1 MYTQRLGVCFSPR
14 HRLLHRSAFTLV
26 ELLVVIAIIGVSLM
40 SSVHSADA
48 QPPVQEVGKTI
59 ADRPSEHYRFEQ
71 FRVSSP
77 DGQRNWRVHLA
88 IPKASVP
95 EAGFP
100 SFWMLDGN
108 AALMDLDTPLLEE
121 LGAQSVP
128 LALVFIAHESEMR
141 IETAARYRD
150 YTPTLLPPETAG
162 LREFVTGG
170 ADALLE
176 FIERT
181 IRPAINQRMKLDSQD
196 QSLWGHSLGGVFVLH
211 TMFTRTGAFQNYIAA
226 SPSMWWG
233 EGVPAIEA
241 KRFAMHNAGHTVSA
255 AVHVGERERS
265 SESSPPRDASNPR
278 VSAMLDLRRSVPP
291 DSAKKLVE
299 DLKAVPNIQISYREF
314 PELGHGEMF
323 RASLVAGLRAAAGI
337 EGD

>member
-1 MYTQRLGVCFSPR
+1 MNI
-14 HRLLHRSAFTLV
+14 LLPKSFAGMAV
-26 ELLVVIAIIGVSLM
+26 LVVSLLCPAD
-40 SSVHSADA
+40 SVNA
-48 QPPVQEVGKTI
+48 QPPVQRVGETI

-77 DGQRNWRVHLA
+77 DGQRNWHVYLA

-108 AALMDLDTPLLEE
+108 AALMDLDSPLLEE
-121 LGAQSVP
+121 LGAQTVP
-128 LALVFIAHESEMR
+128 LVLVFLSHESDLR
-141 IETAARYRD
+141 IDTAARYRD
-150 YTPTLLPPETAG
+150 YTPTMLPPETAG
-162 LREFVTGG
+162 LTEFVTGG

-176 FIERT
+176 VIERT
-181 IRPAINQRMKLDSQD
+181 IRPQINQRVKLHSHH

-211 TMFTRTGAFQNYIAA
+211 TLFTRTGAFQNYIAG

-233 EGVPAIEA
+233 EGAPAIEA

-255 AVHVGERERS
+255 AVHVGEREQSRGS
-265 SESSPPRDASNPR
+265 RPPRNASNPR

-299 DLKAVPNIQISYREF
+299 DLQDVPNVQISYREF
-314 PELGHGEMF
+314 PDLGHGEMF
-323 RASLVAGLRAAAGI
+323 RASLEAGLRAVAAI
-337 EGD
+337 